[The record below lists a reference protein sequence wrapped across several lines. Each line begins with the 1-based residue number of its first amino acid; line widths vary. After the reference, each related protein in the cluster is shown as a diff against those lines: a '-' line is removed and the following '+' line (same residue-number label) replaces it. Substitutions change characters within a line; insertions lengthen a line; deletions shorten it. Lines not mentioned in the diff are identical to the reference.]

1 MSQFFLNQ
9 SLKQEGDET
18 VYTDWDSPQVEFVA
32 DIGQGEVGPGSA
44 VEKEW
49 VGLHK
54 GDRAR
59 VLRQSGGRQ

>member
-1 MSQFFLNQ
+1 M
-9 SLKQEGDET
+9 
-18 VYTDWDSPQVEFVA
+18 YTDWDSPQVEFVA
-32 DIGQGEVGPGSA
+32 DIGHGEVGPGSA
-44 VEKEW
+44 IEKEW